1 MWKRLLRTHFVGGHS
16 LRTALDL
23 ARVPAPERQRA
34 TALWLTWSN
43 QTARRGWY
51 R

>member
-1 MWKRLLRTHFVGGHS
+1 MWKRLLREHFIGGHS

-34 TALWLTWSN
+34 MSLWLVWSN
-43 QTARRGWY
+43 QMARRGWY